1 MKKILKITAVT
12 GPTATGK
19 TSLAVKL
26 AKLFDGEIISLDS
39 RQLYRHMDIGSGKDL
54 AEYDNVPYH
63 LIDIAH
69 PSQIVDLAQVLKE
82 VQKAIDDIA
91 SRNKTIF
98 LCGGTALYL
107 ESILKRRI
115 LLPEKT
121 SPELRAELDKLS
133 LAELVD
139 FISREYPEAWA
150 QLNKDDRINPLR
162 IKRKIENAVK
172 SADSSVPAMPPWQD
186 FEILTLGVYL
196 PRAVV
201 RENIRRRLDARF
213 EIGMID
219 EIRKI
224 HDVENV
230 SWEKLERF
238 GLEYREISLFLQ
250 GKCSEQEMRT
260 QLLNKIRQFAKRQD
274 IFFRKIEREN
284 FPIYWLDAQKNPV
297 DDASKLIK
305 TFLANEPLPP
315 VPFKLSDITNP
326 A

>member
-1 MKKILKITAVT
+1 MNTKIALVT
-12 GPTATGK
+12 GGSSGIGRCTAAALKNMGCK
-19 TSLAVKL
+19 VYEMSRR
-26 AKLFDGEIISLDS
+26 DIPCEGII
-39 RQLYRHMDIGSGKDL
+39 
-54 AEYDNVPYH
+54 H
-63 LIDIAH
+63 L
-69 PSQIVDLAQVLKE
+69 
-82 VQKAIDDIA
+82 
-91 SRNKTIF
+91 
-98 LCGGTALYL
+98 TADV
-107 ESILKRRI
+107 
-115 LLPEKT
+115 T
-121 SPELRAELDKLS
+121 
-133 LAELVD
+133 
-139 FISREYPEAWA
+139 
-150 QLNKDDRINPLR
+150 N
-162 IKRKIENAVK
+162 ENAVK